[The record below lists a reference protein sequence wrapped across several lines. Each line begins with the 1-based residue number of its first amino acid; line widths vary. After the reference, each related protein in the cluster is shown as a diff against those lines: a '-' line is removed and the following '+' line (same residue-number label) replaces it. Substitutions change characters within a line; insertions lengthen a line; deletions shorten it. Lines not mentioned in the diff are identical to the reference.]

1 MWNPAY
7 GTRGLAPY
15 GGVCLPKDTVGF
27 LGFAAQRGFADSLPV
42 LQATIAVN
50 DRLRATGQPE
60 LPAVAVAE
68 ASDTV
73 SLAADEL

>member
-7 GTRGLAPY
+7 GTRGLAPF

-27 LGFAAQRGFADSLPV
+27 LGFAAQRGFADLLPV

-50 DRLRATGQPE
+50 DRLRANGKPE
-60 LPAVAVAE
+60 LPAIVGADAIE
-68 ASDTV
+68 TV
-73 SLAADEL
+73 PLADEL